1 MIPLRVVLHYLLLFS
16 FFGGCTFPV
25 YILPAASS
33 SHVPAP
39 GVKPAAASLQ
49 ISSGA
54 GVSTTDSQEA
64 ANLTSVL
71 S

>member
-1 MIPLRVVLHYLLLFS
+1 MMPLRVVLHYLLLFS

-25 YILPAASS
+25 YIPPAASS

-64 ANLTSVL
+64 VN
-71 S
+71 